1 MRSPPKLKLSVQNNH
16 KDKLKVKLIHK
27 TNLKRDKG
35 ALITMR
41 QFCKEE
47 IKDSSLLAIR
57 EMHITTGTI
66 FI

>member
-41 QFCKEE
+41 QFCKE
-47 IKDSSLLAIR
+47 
-57 EMHITTGTI
+57 
-66 FI
+66 